1 MPVERALR
9 AVMLFTATLS
19 LAACEPPAN
28 RDAEGSITSD
38 GLVDAFAMKVG
49 DCFDDQDSEQIF
61 DVPGRPCS
69 EPHDNE
75 VFAIFDARLSEFPG
89 SEQMTAYGTDKCIA
103 RFEAYVGRD
112 YQSSA
117 LDVMPITPTARS
129 WDAQNDREV
138 ICALYRMD
146 LEKMTGSMRDSAI

>member
-9 AVMLFTATLS
+9 AVLIFTATGL

-49 DCFDDQDSEQIF
+49 DCFDDQDTEQIF

-89 SEQMTAYGTDKCIA
+89 SEQMTNTAPTSASRASRPTSAGITSPRPWTSCRSRRRRGPGTRRTI
-103 RFEAYVGRD
+103 GR
-112 YQSSA
+112 
-117 LDVMPITPTARS
+117 
-129 WDAQNDREV
+129 
-138 ICALYRMD
+138 
-146 LEKMTGSMRDSAI
+146 